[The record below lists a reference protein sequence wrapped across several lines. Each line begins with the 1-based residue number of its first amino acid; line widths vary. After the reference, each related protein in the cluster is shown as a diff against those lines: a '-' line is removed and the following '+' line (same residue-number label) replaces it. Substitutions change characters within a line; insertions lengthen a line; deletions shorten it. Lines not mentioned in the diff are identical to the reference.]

1 CVVSPLGGRYVL
13 QRKNVSMNRKE
24 TMHKLIEVL
33 AFELMQE
40 IKEREVQSN
49 DRWVAVADIN
59 NDLELKFV
67 AVPKSGT
74 QYGEKGWLFAIL
86 ARMLEDRSLVE
97 FKKIGNNSYYRT
109 RT

>member
-1 CVVSPLGGRYVL
+1 
-13 QRKNVSMNRKE
+13 MNRKE

-97 FKKIGNNSYYRT
+97 FKKSATTHTIEHAHNKRLKGTANA
-109 RT
+109 